1 MKNFFKNLKSYAV
14 LIIATLVAVV
24 VAFQYVQM
32 MHVLTQVNG
41 LSTLFAFELTLA
53 FVVGLMFFT
62 GWYINILNSVLKKPL
77 STKVANTLKLLV
89 NAVVSLFAGAFVCW
103 ELVVAFIAFVKA
115 GFFLYSLEIL
125 ALLVIVIVFAI
136 RYFRKEY
143 IRIITPDT
151 PF

>member
-1 MKNFFKNLKSYAV
+1 MKNFFQNLKSYAV

-53 FVVGLMFFT
+53 FVVGLMFFV
-62 GWYINILNSVLKKPL
+62 GWYVNILNSVLKKPL
-77 STKVANTLKLLV
+77 STKVTDMLKLLV
-89 NAVVSLFAGAFVCW
+89 NTIIALFVGIFVCW

-115 GFFLYSLEIL
+115 GFFLYSVEIL
-125 ALLVIVIVFAI
+125 ALLVAAVGFGI